1 MWSCS
6 SGSTT
11 PRRTTA
17 SVVSLCVFA
26 GGVVGLLLPRVLP
39 AHHLTK
45 ETADAVRLGTG
56 MLSVLAALVLGLLVG
71 TARDALD
78 TADRAIRGLSADLIQ
93 TDQALGAYG
102 PEAAPIRDLLRRYAG
117 AMLKEGWA
125 RSSHEI
131 LEEEDL
137 PAGTALERVRRA
149 VLSLEPADAAQR
161 WLRDQA
167 LAGSAALLEARWE
180 LLERQDLPIRPA
192 FLVVLTSWIAFIF
205 VGFGLHAPRNA
216 TVVCAFAVCASAIG
230 ASIFLVLEMEAPFDG
245 LIRVASG
252 PVEVALAR
260 MAQ

>member
-1 MWSCS
+1 MTA
-6 SGSTT
+6 GA
-11 PRRTTA
+11 TA
-17 SVVSLCVFA
+17 SVVSLCAFA

-56 MLSVLAALVLGLLVG
+56 MLSVLAALVLGLLVA

-93 TDQALGAYG
+93 TDQTLSAYG
-102 PEAAPIRDLLRRYAG
+102 PEAAPIRELLRRYAG

-125 RSSHEI
+125 RSSHDL
-131 LEEEDL
+131 LEADL
-137 PAGTALERVRRA
+137 PAGATLERVRRA

>member
-1 MWSCS
+1 MSA
-6 SGSTT
+6 GLI
-11 PRRTTA
+11 A
-17 SVVSLCVFA
+17 SVVSACAFA
-26 GGVVGLLLPRVLP
+26 GGLAGLALHRVLP
-39 AHHLTK
+39 EHHLSK
-45 ETADAVRLGTG
+45 ETAEVVRLGAG
-56 MLSVLAALVLGLLVG
+56 MLSVLAALVLGLLVA

-78 TADRAIRGLSADLIQ
+78 AADRGVRGLSADLIQ
-93 TDQALGAYG
+93 TDQALDAYG

-125 RSSHEI
+125 RSSHD
-131 LEEEDL
+131 LLEEDL
-137 PAGTALERVRRA
+137 PAGAALERVRRA

-167 LAGSAALLEARWE
+167 LAGSGALLEARWE

-205 VGFGLHAPRNA
+205 MGFGLNAPRNA

-230 ASIFLVLEMEAPFDG
+230 ASVFLVLEMEAPFDG
-245 LIRVASG
+245 VIRVGSR
-252 PVEVALAR
+252 PVEIALAR